1 MKRSATS
8 TPSKTKKSKVAVAKR
23 SYKRFYPVPRPLG
36 QYSSGFPKQ
45 LAMTHRYSQNVQYT
59 HVGPNANSQY
69 ANFGTNCLFDPWL
82 TVGGHQPLY
91 FDQVAAIYQH
101 YTVMKARMKV
111 TIVPNTVDAYV
122 SGILIDDDLTP
133 AITTLDGMVEQP
145 SAVLKTSQRDAEV
158 VTIYKNWDVKSA
170 FTTNPLANPN
180 LQGDA
185 ASNPVE
191 TQAFIIFNRP
201 VDQTVVSMMF
211 NLYVSIEY
219 DAVWTELRTMTM
231 S

>member
-8 TPSKTKKSKVAVAKR
+8 TLSKTKKSKVAVAKR

-45 LAMTHRYSQNVQYT
+45 LAMTHRYSQHVQYT

-69 ANFGTNCLFDPWL
+69 ANFERIAFWPMADLW
-82 TVGGHQPLY
+82 GHQPLY

-133 AITTLDGMVEQP
+133 AILTLDGMVEQP
-145 SAVLKTSQRDAEV
+145 SAVFKTSQRDAEV

-185 ASNPVE
+185 AANPVE

-201 VDQTVVSMMF
+201 VDQTVVSMQF

>member
-1 MKRSATS
+1 MKRSAIS

-45 LAMTHRYSQNVQYT
+45 LAMTHRYS
-59 HVGPNANSQY
+59 
-69 ANFGTNCLFDPWL
+69 
-82 TVGGHQPLY
+82 
-91 FDQVAAIYQH
+91 H

-145 SAVLKTSQRDAEV
+145 SAVLRPLSGTLRWSLSTRIGMLRV
-158 VTIYKNWDVKSA
+158 LSRPTRWLIPIYKVMRQRI
-170 FTTNPLANPN
+170 L
-180 LQGDA
+180 GD
-185 ASNPVE
+185 
-191 TQAFIIFNRP
+191 
-201 VDQTVVSMMF
+201 
-211 NLYVSIEY
+211 
-219 DAVWTELRTMTM
+219 
-231 S
+231 

>member
-82 TVGGHQPLY
+82 TYGGHQPLY

-145 SAVLKTSQRDAEV
+145 SAVLRPLSGTLRWSLSTRIGMLRV
-158 VTIYKNWDVKSA
+158 LSRPTRWLIPIYKVMRQRILWRLKPS
-170 FTTNPLANPN
+170 L
-180 LQGDA
+180 
-185 ASNPVE
+185 S
-191 TQAFIIFNRP
+191 
-201 VDQTVVSMMF
+201 
-211 NLYVSIEY
+211 SI
-219 DAVWTELRTMTM
+219 DL
-231 S
+231 SIKQ

>member
-1 MKRSATS
+1 
-8 TPSKTKKSKVAVAKR
+8 
-23 SYKRFYPVPRPLG
+23 
-36 QYSSGFPKQ
+36 
-45 LAMTHRYSQNVQYT
+45 
-59 HVGPNANSQY
+59 
-69 ANFGTNCLFDPWL
+69 
-82 TVGGHQPLY
+82 
-91 FDQVAAIYQH
+91 
-101 YTVMKARMKV
+101 MKARMKV

-122 SGILIDDDLTP
+122 SGILIDDDLAT
-133 AITTLDGMVEQP
+133 ITTLDGMVEQP
-145 SAVLKTSQRDAEV
+145 SAVLRPLSGTLRWSLS
-158 VTIYKNWDVKSA
+158 TNWDVKSA

-185 ASNPVE
+185 AANPVE

-201 VDQTVVSMMF
+201 VDQTVVSMQF

>member
-59 HVGPNANSQY
+59 HVDLMLIPNMLTSERIA
-69 ANFGTNCLFDPWL
+69 FLTHGWL
-82 TVGGHQPLY
+82 MGAPALY

-145 SAVLKTSQRDAEV
+145 SAVLRPLSGTLRWSLSTRIGMLRV
-158 VTIYKNWDVKSA
+158 LSRPTRWLIPIYKVMRQRILWRLKPS
-170 FTTNPLANPN
+170 L
-180 LQGDA
+180 
-185 ASNPVE
+185 S
-191 TQAFIIFNRP
+191 
-201 VDQTVVSMMF
+201 
-211 NLYVSIEY
+211 SI
-219 DAVWTELRTMTM
+219 DL
-231 S
+231 SIKQ

>member
-1 MKRSATS
+1 MLIPNMLTS
-8 TPSKTKKSKVAVAKR
+8 ERIAFWPMADLWGTSPLWSSCSHLPTLYR
-23 SYKRFYPVPRPLG
+23 NEGTNEGNHRP
-36 QYSSGFPKQ
+36 QYRGR
-45 LAMTHRYSQNVQYT
+45 LRLRYSHWRWLNPS
-59 HVGPNANSQY
+59 HS
-69 ANFGTNCLFDPWL
+69 NFRWNGWT
-82 TVGGHQPLY
+82 
-91 FDQVAAIYQH
+91 AI
-101 YTVMKARMKV
+101 
-111 TIVPNTVDAYV
+111 
-122 SGILIDDDLTP
+122 GCF
-133 AITTLDGMVEQP
+133 
-145 SAVLKTSQRDAEV
+145 KTSQRDAEV

-185 ASNPVE
+185 AANPVE

-201 VDQTVVSMMF
+201 VDQTVVSMQF

>member
-1 MKRSATS
+1 
-8 TPSKTKKSKVAVAKR
+8 
-23 SYKRFYPVPRPLG
+23 
-36 QYSSGFPKQ
+36 
-45 LAMTHRYSQNVQYT
+45 MTHRYSQNVQYT

-82 TVGGHQPLY
+82 TYGGHQPLY

-145 SAVLKTSQRDAEV
+145 SAAFLRPLSGTLRWSLSTRIGMLRVLSRPTRWLIP
-158 VTIYKNWDVKSA
+158 IYKVMRQRILWRLKPS
-170 FTTNPLANPN
+170 L
-180 LQGDA
+180 
-185 ASNPVE
+185 S
-191 TQAFIIFNRP
+191 
-201 VDQTVVSMMF
+201 
-211 NLYVSIEY
+211 SI
-219 DAVWTELRTMTM
+219 DL
-231 S
+231 SIKQ

>member
-1 MKRSATS
+1 
-8 TPSKTKKSKVAVAKR
+8 
-23 SYKRFYPVPRPLG
+23 
-36 QYSSGFPKQ
+36 
-45 LAMTHRYSQNVQYT
+45 
-59 HVGPNANSQY
+59 
-69 ANFGTNCLFDPWL
+69 
-82 TVGGHQPLY
+82 
-91 FDQVAAIYQH
+91 
-101 YTVMKARMKV
+101 MKARMKV

-145 SAVLKTSQRDAEV
+145 SAVLRPLQRRWGGH
-158 VTIYKNWDVKSA
+158 YLQNWDVRVLS
-170 FTTNPLANPN
+170 TNPLANPN

>member
-69 ANFGTNCLFDPWL
+69 ANFGTNCLFD
-82 TVGGHQPLY
+82 
-91 FDQVAAIYQH
+91 
-101 YTVMKARMKV
+101 
-111 TIVPNTVDAYV
+111 
-122 SGILIDDDLTP
+122 DDLTP

-145 SAVLKTSQRDAEV
+145 SAVLKTSAGRRGGH
-158 VTIYKNWDVKSA
+158 Y
-170 FTTNPLANPN
+170 
-180 LQGDA
+180 LQ
-185 ASNPVE
+185 
-191 TQAFIIFNRP
+191 
-201 VDQTVVSMMF
+201 
-211 NLYVSIEY
+211 
-219 DAVWTELRTMTM
+219 ELGC
-231 S
+231 

>member
-1 MKRSATS
+1 
-8 TPSKTKKSKVAVAKR
+8 
-23 SYKRFYPVPRPLG
+23 
-36 QYSSGFPKQ
+36 
-45 LAMTHRYSQNVQYT
+45 
-59 HVGPNANSQY
+59 
-69 ANFGTNCLFDPWL
+69 
-82 TVGGHQPLY
+82 
-91 FDQVAAIYQH
+91 
-101 YTVMKARMKV
+101 MKARMKV

-145 SAVLKTSQRDAEV
+145 SAVFKTSQRDAEWSLSTRIGMLRV
-158 VTIYKNWDVKSA
+158 LSRPT
-170 FTTNPLANPN
+170 PLANPN

>member
-69 ANFGTNCLFDPWL
+69 ANFGTELPFWPMADCR
-82 TVGGHQPLY
+82 GHQPLLWSSCSHLPTLY
-91 FDQVAAIYQH
+91 RNEGTNEGNHRPQYRGRLRLRYSH
-101 YTVMKARMKV
+101 WRWL
-111 TIVPNTVDAYV
+111 N
-122 SGILIDDDLTP
+122 LT
-133 AITTLDGMVEQP
+133 ITTLDGMVEQP
-145 SAVLKTSQRDAEV
+145 SAVLRPLSGTLRWSLSTRIGMLRV
-158 VTIYKNWDVKSA
+158 LS
-170 FTTNPLANPN
+170 TNPLANPN

>member
-1 MKRSATS
+1 MGA
-8 TPSKTKKSKVAVAKR
+8 PA
-23 SYKRFYPVPRPLG
+23 
-36 QYSSGFPKQ
+36 
-45 LAMTHRYSQNVQYT
+45 
-59 HVGPNANSQY
+59 
-69 ANFGTNCLFDPWL
+69 
-82 TVGGHQPLY
+82 LY

-145 SAVLKTSQRDAEV
+145 SAVFKTSQRDAEV

-180 LQGDA
+180 LQGRCGSESCGDSSLHYLQSTCR
-185 ASNPVE
+185 SN
-191 TQAFIIFNRP
+191 
-201 VDQTVVSMMF
+201 SS
-211 NLYVSIEY
+211 L
-219 DAVWTELRTMTM
+219 DAV
-231 S
+231 

>member
-1 MKRSATS
+1 MYYLDLVCKCKSVEKRSQTVHKENMKRSATS

-101 YTVMKARMKV
+101 Y
-111 TIVPNTVDAYV
+111 IP
-122 SGILIDDDLTP
+122 
-133 AITTLDGMVEQP
+133 
-145 SAVLKTSQRDAEV
+145 
-158 VTIYKNWDVKSA
+158 
-170 FTTNPLANPN
+170 
-180 LQGDA
+180 
-185 ASNPVE
+185 
-191 TQAFIIFNRP
+191 
-201 VDQTVVSMMF
+201 
-211 NLYVSIEY
+211 
-219 DAVWTELRTMTM
+219 
-231 S
+231 